1 MTTND
6 VTILIKKEK
15 TKNLVNLACLIN
27 KLTPKEQERMFVFMQ
42 GVLFAKDYQ
51 EEKEIAHIVEQI
63 S

>member
-1 MTTND
+1 MKWR
-6 VTILIKKEK
+6 VLIKKEK

-27 KLTPKEQERMFVFMQ
+27 KLTPKEQERMFTLMQ

-51 EEKEIAHIVEQI
+51 EEEEVTQIVEQI

>member
-1 MTTND
+1 M
-6 VTILIKKEK
+6 IKKEK

-27 KLTPKEQERMFVFMQ
+27 KLTPKEQERMFTFMQ

-51 EEKEIAHIVEQI
+51 EEKEVTQTVEQI